1 MALLSGAEDHV
12 TVIHARGTRARKQ
25 QKDEISKSETSD
37 IPARKPAK
45 KKPGPKPKPTT
56 TAKARKKTPG
66 PTSKTRD
73 LDIDSDSDVEEVKKP
88 KAKNGAEVVTAI
100 GTHFNINSTDITIS
114 LARLTDI
121 IFMIPEAG
129 CDRDHVRDYSAAR
142 KPTLAYKL
150 SSAGQK
156 SAPINLR
163 TSKDWDGLIK
173 SKKDLSTMS
182 MLTVLPDNYM
192 FSLRNITRRSYPMH
206 GFCQTKLRV
215 RRPVSDV
222 TYIGLLDIFGSEMKT
237 DGMQVFPPKN
247 SGCLEKIWNSYSL
260 LKLKRAHSLE

>member
-1 MALLSGAEDHV
+1 MANQMNFVKTQLVAVKEAQSASKLQESLRLSSPLLSSGVTSSHSHLDFPDLDTPMALLSGAEDSI
-12 TVIHARGTRARKQ
+12 TVIHTRGTWARKQ

-66 PTSKTRD
+66 LTSKTRD
-73 LDIDSDSDVEEVKKP
+73 LHINSDSDVEEVKSP
-88 KAKNGAEVVTAI
+88 RQRHGSDGAEVVTAI
-100 GTHFNINSTDITIS
+100 DIV
-114 LARLTDI
+114 
-121 IFMIPEAG
+121 FMIPEAG
-129 CDRDHVRDYSAAR
+129 SEGNPPHAD
-142 KPTLAYKL
+142 LAYEL

-173 SKKDLSTMS
+173 SKKDLSIMS

-192 FSLRNITRRSYPMH
+192 FSLRA
-206 GFCQTKLRV
+206 
-215 RRPVSDV
+215 
-222 TYIGLLDIFGSEMKT
+222 LLQEGRYASLPSQKFRMFGE
-237 DGMQVFPPKN
+237 D
-247 SGCLEKIWNSYSL
+247 LE
-260 LKLKRAHSLE
+260 